1 MPRLSDKA
9 IFEGD
14 ENRSEE
20 SGGCS
25 TLETA
30 HREIRERDGSNA
42 QDGGHHSHRDI
53 WYVFIDPAITG
64 LRLIIPSITDRI
76 RELT

>member
-9 IFEGD
+9 IFKGD

-25 TLETA
+25 TFETT

-42 QDGGHHSHRDI
+42 QDGGHHSHCDI
-53 WYVFIDPAITG
+53 WYVFIDPGTTG
-64 LRLIIPSITDRI
+64 LQLIIPLII
-76 RELT
+76 EMLRELT